1 MKNVSDRLNRL
12 SESATL
18 AMARMS
24 RELQSKGINV
34 IALSLGEPDFDTPE
48 FIKEAA
54 KKAIDDN
61 FSHYT
66 PVPGLTELRSSIA
79 AKFKRDNNL
88 QYDIEQIVTS
98 TGAKQSLANI
108 CLSLLN
114 PSDEVLLPG
123 PYWVSY
129 SEIIKLAEAN
139 PVEIPSSIDSDFKVT
154 ADDLEKA
161 ITSKTKMLMF
171 SSPCNP
177 SGTVYTKE
185 EL

>member
-24 RELQSKGINV
+24 RELQAKGVDV

-48 FIKEAA
+48 FIKEAG

-66 PVPGLTELRSSIA
+66 PVPGLAELRSSIA

-108 CLSLLN
+108 CLSLVVAFLGPPN
-114 PSDEVLLPG
+114 IILL
-123 PYWVSY
+123 
-129 SEIIKLAEAN
+129 
-139 PVEIPSSIDSDFKVT
+139 
-154 ADDLEKA
+154 
-161 ITSKTKMLMF
+161 
-171 SSPCNP
+171 
-177 SGTVYTKE
+177 
-185 EL
+185 